1 MMNYINFMNI
11 LYDAL
16 LPLCCITA
24 DNLATTQKLYSYIAI
39 GYHTLF
45 SHPVHHT
52 FTINSYYNF
61 CSSTVNL
68 YQLITTY
75 WTIAQ

>member
-1 MMNYINFMNI
+1 MHCYNF
-11 LYDAL
+11 AASL
-16 LPLCCITA
+16 L
-24 DNLATTQKLYSYIAI
+24 TTYYPKAI